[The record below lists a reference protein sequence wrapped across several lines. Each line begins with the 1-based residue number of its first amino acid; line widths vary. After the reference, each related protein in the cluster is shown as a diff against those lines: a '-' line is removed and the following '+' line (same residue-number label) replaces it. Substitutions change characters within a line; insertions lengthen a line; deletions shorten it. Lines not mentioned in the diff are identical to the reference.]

1 VISRSPTFADVQ
13 KQCVYQGL
21 SFSAVRRRSLVYS
34 QVVHQLSTWEHPL
47 SRTQHP
53 QRSGTVWHNKAR
65 KRWEAKVTIRAPE
78 PIGWDDDGKITKW
91 KHHRRTVIA
100 STKQEAVSKAAR
112 LTREIALDL
121 DSAAPLDMTVGQWFE
136 IWIDEILPLA
146 DISDVT
152 RRGYIQIARLYVL
165 PHVGDVGLEDL
176 APAHVRRMMSTLQR
190 KGKSANT
197 IRQARAVLRRGLRV
211 AEQEGHVN
219 RNAAMLVDGIKVPRS
234 EGEVLDP
241 AAARALLQAVD
252 EYEIGPL
259 VAILLLTGLRKGEAL
274 GLGWS
279 SIDLDSSPATLTV
292 SRALKRGDRDT
303 LYLDEPKTS
312 GSRRTI
318 HLPPLA
324 VGVLRKHL
332 TEQIQRR
339 LAFGSEWGLGWPDD
353 LVFTS
358 TVGTPLGPNRCNRL
372 VKAMTLAVLDRELTP
387 HRMRHSAASLL
398 IAADVPLKTI
408 SDSLGHSSIRVTS
421 DIYGHLFSPA
431 KADAANAMQQILEG
445 SYDESN

>member
-1 VISRSPTFADVQ
+1 M
-13 KQCVYQGL
+13 
-21 SFSAVRRRSLVYS
+21 
-34 QVVHQLSTWEHPL
+34 

-53 QRSGTVWHNKAR
+53 QRTGSVWHNKAR
-65 KRWEAKVTIRAPE
+65 KRWEAKVTTRAPE
-78 PIGWDDDGKITKW
+78 PVAWDDEGKVTKW
-91 KHHRRTVIA
+91 KQHRRTVTA
-100 STKQEAVSKAAR
+100 PTKSEAVAKAAR
-112 LTREIALDL
+112 LTRDVALDL
-121 DSAAPLDMTVGQWFE
+121 DTAALFDMTVSQWFE
-136 IWIDEILPLA
+136 TWIEEILPLA

-165 PHVGDVGLEDL
+165 PHVGDIGLEDL
-176 APAHVRRMMSTLQR
+176 APAHVRRMMSTLQKR
-190 KGKSANT
+190 GRSANT

-211 AEQEGHVN
+211 AEQEGHVH

-234 EGEVLDP
+234 DGETLDP
-241 AAARALLQAVD
+241 SDARKLLEAVD
-252 EYEIGPL
+252 DYEIGTL

-279 SIDLDSSPATLTV
+279 SLDLDASPATLTV
-292 SRALKRGDRDT
+292 IRSLKRGERDA

-324 VGVLRKHL
+324 VAVLRTHR
-332 TEQIQRR
+332 ENQDRER
-339 LAFGSEWGLGWPDD
+339 AAFGPGWGDGWPDD

-358 TVGTPLGPNRCNRL
+358 SVGTPLGLNRCNRL
-372 VKAMTLAVLDRELTP
+372 VKAMTSDVLGRELTP
-387 HRMRHSAASLL
+387 HRMRHTAASLL

-431 KADAANAMQQILEG
+431 KADAANAMQRIIDGDNEPG
-445 SYDESN
+445 

>member
-1 VISRSPTFADVQ
+1 MF
-13 KQCVYQGL
+13 
-21 SFSAVRRRSLVYS
+21 
-34 QVVHQLSTWEHPL
+34 
-47 SRTQHP
+47 
-53 QRSGTVWHNKAR
+53 HNKAR
-65 KRWEAKVTIRAPE
+65 KRWEARVTTSAPE
-78 PIGWDDDGKITKW
+78 PVEWDEQGRVTKW
-91 KHHRRTVIA
+91 KHHRRTVTA
-100 STKQEAVSKAAR
+100 PTKQEAVARAAR
-112 LTREIALDL
+112 VTRQVALDL
-121 DSAAPLDMTVGQWFE
+121 DPAAPLDMSVRQWFDV
-136 IWIDEILPLA
+136 WIDEILPLA

-165 PHVGDVGLEDL
+165 PHVGDVGLDDL
-176 APAHVRRMMSTLQR
+176 APAHVRRMMSTLQKQGR
-190 KGKSANT
+190 SANT

-234 EGEVLDP
+234 DGETLDP
-241 AAARALLQAVD
+241 ADARTLLAAVD
-252 EYEIGPL
+252 DHEIGPL

-292 SRALKRGDRDT
+292 VRALKRGERDA

-318 HLPPLA
+318 HLPQIA
-324 VGVLRKHL
+324 VDVLRKHRDDQ
-332 TEQIQRR
+332 EQQRA
-339 LAFGSEWGLGWPDD
+339 AFGSGWGDGWPGD
-353 LVFTS
+353 LVFAS
-358 TVGTPLGPNRCNRL
+358 TIGTPLGLNRCNRL
-372 VKAMTLAVLDRELTP
+372 VKAMTLDVLGRELTP
-387 HRMRHSAASLL
+387 HRMRHTAASLL

-431 KADAANAMQQILEG
+431 KADAANAMQRILEG
-445 SYDESN
+445 GDGDDGRGVTGKGHRIVSGRFSDRPSGRGSKRSLSGEL

>member
-1 VISRSPTFADVQ
+1 
-13 KQCVYQGL
+13 
-21 SFSAVRRRSLVYS
+21 
-34 QVVHQLSTWEHPL
+34 L

-53 QRSGTVWHNKAR
+53 QRTGSVWHNKAR
-65 KRWEAKVTIRAPE
+65 KRWEAKVTTRAPE
-78 PIGWDDDGKITKW
+78 PVAWDDEGTVTKW
-91 KHHRRTVIA
+91 KQHRRTVTA
-100 STKQEAVSKAAR
+100 PTKHEAVAKAAR
-112 LTREIALDL
+112 LTRDVALDL
-121 DSAAPLDMTVGQWFE
+121 DSAAPLDMTVSQWFE
-136 IWIDEILPLA
+136 IWIGEILPLA

-152 RRGYIQIARLYVL
+152 RRGYIQIARIYVL

-190 KGKSANT
+190 KGRSANT

-211 AEQEGHVN
+211 AEQEGHVH

-234 EGEVLDP
+234 EGETLDP
-241 AAARALLQAVD
+241 SDARTLLKAVD

-259 VAILLLTGLRKGEAL
+259 VAVLVLTGLRKGEAL

-292 SRALKRGDRDT
+292 TRALKRGDRDT

-324 VGVLRKHL
+324 VGVLRKHR
-332 TEQIQRR
+332 EDQDRR
-339 LAFGSEWGLGWPDD
+339 RVAFGSEWGLGWPDD

-372 VKAMTLAVLDRELTP
+372 VKAMTRAVLGRELTP

-431 KADAANAMQQILEG
+431 KADAANAMQRLLDG
-445 SYDESN
+445 ADERG

>member
-1 VISRSPTFADVQ
+1 M
-13 KQCVYQGL
+13 
-21 SFSAVRRRSLVYS
+21 
-34 QVVHQLSTWEHPL
+34 

-53 QRSGTVWHNKAR
+53 QRTGSVWHNKAR
-65 KRWEAKVTIRAPE
+65 KRWEAKVTTRAPE
-78 PIGWDDDGKITKW
+78 PVAWDDEGKVTKW
-91 KHHRRTVIA
+91 KQHRRTVTA
-100 STKQEAVSKAAR
+100 STKHEAVAKAAR

-121 DSAAPLDMTVGQWFE
+121 ESGTPADMTVSQWFE
-136 IWIDEILPLA
+136 IWIEEILPLA

-152 RRGYIQIARLYVL
+152 RRGYVQIARLYVL

-176 APAHVRRMMSTLQR
+176 APAHVRRMMSTLQQ
-190 KGKSANT
+190 KGRSANT

-211 AEQEGHVN
+211 AEQEGHVH

-234 EGEVLDP
+234 EGETLDP
-241 AAARALLQAVD
+241 ADARTLLEAVD

-259 VAILLLTGLRKGEAL
+259 VAVLLLTGLRKGEAL

-292 SRALKRGDRDT
+292 TRALKRGDRDT

-324 VGVLRKHL
+324 VGVLRKHR
-332 TEQIQRR
+332 EDQNQRR
-339 LAFGSEWGLGWPDD
+339 AAFGSGWGLGWPGD

-358 TVGTPLGPNRCNRL
+358 TVGTPLGLNRCNRL
-372 VKAMTLAVLDRELTP
+372 VKAMTLAVLGRELTP
-387 HRMRHSAASLL
+387 HGMRHSAASLL

-431 KADAANAMQQILEG
+431 KADAANAMQRLLNG
-445 SYDESN
+445 ADERG